1 MNLSQIREVLESFAP
16 LSWQESYD
24 NSGLQLGLFNNDGQA
39 DSSTPVRGVLLC
51 LDITEAVVEDA
62 IEKGCNL
69 IVAHH
74 PLIFKPL
81 KRLAGA
87 SYQERCLVKALQ
99 HGIALY
105 AAHTNLDNAPGG
117 VSWEMA
123 RLLGLQNLR
132 PLLPLEEAPAAAG
145 CEGAAACLNMGT
157 LAGCG
162 VVGELPEAVAT
173 QDFMLRLKDVFQPE
187 ALHYSATGKSQVK
200 RIALCGGS
208 GGSFIAEALAAG
220 ADCYVTGEIHYHD
233 FFEAGDCVLAAL
245 GHYESEICALD
256 VLHRLLV
263 EKFPALPVFKT
274 AVNTNPL
281 KGLASL

>member
-1 MNLSQIREVLESFAP
+1 MNLSQIREVLETFAP

-132 PLLPLEEAPAAAG
+132 PLLPLETAPTA
-145 CEGAAACLNMGT
+145 
-157 LAGCG
+157 AGCG
-162 VVGELPEAVAT
+162 VVGELSEAVAT

-208 GGSFIAEALAAG
+208 GGSFIADALAAG
-220 ADCYVTGEIHYHD
+220 ADCYVTGEIRYHD

-263 EKFPALPVFKT
+263 ENFPALPVFKT